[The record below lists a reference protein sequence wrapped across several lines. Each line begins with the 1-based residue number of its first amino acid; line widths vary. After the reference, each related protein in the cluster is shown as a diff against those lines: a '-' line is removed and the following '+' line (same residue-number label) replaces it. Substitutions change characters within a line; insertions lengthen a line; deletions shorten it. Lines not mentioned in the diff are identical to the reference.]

1 MKSKRLAL
9 PDAIARIPSGSTI
22 ALGGSLLRRQPMAIV
37 HEIIRQR
44 ITDLTLLTWAT
55 TLATDMLAAAGSIR
69 RWEGIYAGFFR
80 HGLAPNFR
88 RGVESGRIETHD
100 YSESAFVAR
109 FRAAG
114 MGLSFLPSKALLGT
128 GMPGKSPDEVKPITC
143 PFTGDTYLALKAA
156 EADFTLL
163 HGYTAD
169 EYGNV
174 QWPVVRDSDDIDQM
188 MASASRRLI
197 VTVEKIIP
205 HEQVRRRPALTYIPH
220 TLVEAVV
227 EMPYGAHPTATDGF
241 YNEDEAALKAY
252 LAAAKQPGGTAA
264 YIREYILNTRDRD
277 GYLAKFGTLSALHAF
292 DVERESQAHV
302 L

>member
-1 MKSKRLAL
+1 MKSKVTTL
-9 PDAIARIPSGSTI
+9 PDAMSRIRSGSTVAI
-22 ALGGSLLRRQPMAIV
+22 GGSLLRRQPMAAV
-37 HEIIRQR
+37 HEMIRQGV
-44 ITDLTLLTWAT
+44 TDLTLLTWAT
-55 TLATDMLAAAGSIR
+55 TLATDMLAAAGAIR

-88 RGVESGRIETHD
+88 RAVEAGKIETHD

-128 GMPGKSPDEVKPITC
+128 GMPGKSPDEVKSIAC
-143 PFTGDTYLALKAA
+143 PFTGDKYLALKAA
-156 EADFTLL
+156 EADFTVL

-169 EYGNV
+169 EFGNV

-188 MASASRRLI
+188 MASASKRLI

-205 HEQVRRRPALTYIPH
+205 HEEIRRRPALTYIPH

-227 EMPYGAHPTATDGF
+227 EVPYGAHPTSTDGF
-241 YNEDEAALKAY
+241 HDEDEASLTAY
-252 LAAAKQPGGTAA
+252 LDAARKPGGTSD
-264 YIREYILNTRDRD
+264 YIREYVLETKNRD
-277 GYLAKFGTLSALHAF
+277 GYLAKFGSLADL
-292 DVERESQAHV
+292 DVKREG
-302 L
+302 

>member
-1 MKSKRLAL
+1 MKSKLTTL
-9 PDAIARIPSGSTI
+9 PDAVSRITSGSTVAI
-22 ALGGSLLRRQPMAIV
+22 GGSLLRRQPMAIV
-37 HEIIRQR
+37 HEMIRQGV
-44 ITDLTLLTWAT
+44 TDLTLLTWAT
-55 TLATDMLAAAGSIR
+55 TLATDMLAAAGAIR

-88 RGVESGRIETHD
+88 RAVEEGRIETHD
-100 YSESAFVAR
+100 YCESAFVAR

-128 GMPGKSPDEVKPITC
+128 GMPGKSPGEVKPITC
-143 PFTGDTYLALKAA
+143 PFTGDRYLALKAA
-156 EADFTLL
+156 EADFTVL

-197 VTVEKIIP
+197 VTVEKIVP
-205 HEQVRRRPALTYIPH
+205 HEEIRRRPALTYIPH

-227 EMPYGAHPTATDGF
+227 EAPYGAHPTATDGF
-241 YNEDEAALKAY
+241 YDEDEASLKAY
-252 LAAAKQPGGTAA
+252 LAAAKQPGGTAG
-264 YIREYILNTRDRD
+264 YIREHVLDTKDRE
-277 GYLAKFGTLSALHAF
+277 GYLARFGSIPALSAF
-292 DVERESQAHV
+292 DVAREI
-302 L
+302 

>member
-1 MKSKRLAL
+1 MKSKLTTL
-9 PDAIARIPSGSTI
+9 PDAVSRITSGSTV
-22 ALGGSLLRRQPMAIV
+22 AVGGSLLRRQPMAIV
-37 HEIIRQR
+37 HEMIRQGV
-44 ITDLTLLTWAT
+44 TDLTLLTWAT
-55 TLATDMLAAAGSIR
+55 TLATDMLAAASAIR

-88 RGVESGRIETHD
+88 RAVEEGLIETHD

-143 PFTGDTYLALKAA
+143 PFTGDKYLALKAA
-156 EADFTLL
+156 EADFTVL

-197 VTVEKIIP
+197 VTVEKIVP
-205 HEQVRRRPALTYIPH
+205 HEEIRKRPALTYIPH

-227 EMPYGAHPTATDGF
+227 EVPYGAHPTATDGF
-241 YNEDEAALKAY
+241 YDEDEASLKAY
-252 LAAAKQPGGTAA
+252 LAAAKQPGGTAG
-264 YIREYILNTRDRD
+264 YIREYVLDASDRD
-277 GYLAKFGTLSALHAF
+277 GYLARFGSVSALSAF
-292 DVERESQAHV
+292 DVAREI
-302 L
+302 

>member
-1 MKSKRLAL
+1 MKSKLVSLQEA
-9 PDAIARIPSGSTI
+9 ASRISSGSTVAI
-22 ALGGSLLRRQPMAIV
+22 GGSLLRRQPMAMV
-37 HEIIRQR
+37 HEMIRNGV
-44 ITDLTLLTWAT
+44 TDLTLLTWAT
-55 TLATDMLAAAGSIR
+55 TLATDILAASGAIR

-88 RGVESGRIETHD
+88 RAVERGEIATHD

-143 PFTGDTYLALKAA
+143 PFTGDQYLALKAA
-156 EADFTLL
+156 EADFTVL

-205 HEQVRRRPALTYIPH
+205 HEEVRKRPALTYIPH
-220 TLVEAVV
+220 TLVEAVI
-227 EMPYGAHPTATDGF
+227 EAPYGAHPTATDGF
-241 YNEDEAALKAY
+241 YDEDEASLKAY
-252 LAAAKQPGGTAA
+252 LAAAKEPGGTAA
-264 YIREYILNTRDRD
+264 WIKDYVLGTKDRD
-277 GYLAKFGTLSALHAF
+277 GYLARFGAASALSAF
-292 DVERESQAHV
+292 DVIRES
-302 L
+302 

>member
-1 MKSKRLAL
+1 MKSKLIAL
-9 PDAIARIPSGSTI
+9 PDAISRIPSGSTV

-37 HEIIRQR
+37 HEMIRQG

-55 TLATDMLAAAGSIR
+55 TLATDMLAAAGAIR

-88 RGVESGRIETHD
+88 REVQQGKIETHD

-128 GMPGKSPDEVKPITC
+128 GMQGKSPDEIQPITC
-143 PFTGDTYLALKAA
+143 PFSGERYLALKAA
-156 EADFTLL
+156 ETDFTLL
-163 HGYTAD
+163 HGYVAD

-197 VTVEKIIP
+197 VTVEKIVP
-205 HEQVRRRPALTYIPH
+205 HAQICRRPALTYIPH
-220 TLVEAVV
+220 TLVEAVIEV
-227 EMPYGAHPTATDGF
+227 PYGAHPTATDGF
-241 YNEDEAALKAY
+241 YNEDETELQSWLSASAE
-252 LAAAKQPGGTAA
+252 PGGSER
-264 YIREYILNTRDRD
+264 YLRDYILNIPDRA
-277 GYLAKFGTLSALHAF
+277 GYLAKVGSLAAL
-292 DVERESQAHV
+292 DVKRES
-302 L
+302 

>member
-1 MKSKRLAL
+1 MKSKLTTL
-9 PDAIARIPSGSTI
+9 PEAVSKMRSGSTI
-22 ALGGSLLRRQPMAIV
+22 AVGGSLLRRQPMAIV
-37 HEIIRQR
+37 HEMIRQNV
-44 ITDLTLLTWAT
+44 TDLTLLTWAT
-55 TLATDMLAAAGSIR
+55 TLATDMLAAAGAIR

-88 RGVESGRIETHD
+88 RAVEGGSIETHD

-128 GMPGKSPDEVKPITC
+128 GMPGKSPDEIKPVTC
-143 PFTGDTYLALKAA
+143 PFTGEEYLALKAA
-156 EADFTLL
+156 EADFTIL

-188 MASASRRLI
+188 MASASKHLI

-205 HEQVRRRPALTYIPH
+205 HDEVRRRPALTYIPH
-220 TLVEAVV
+220 TLVHAVV
-227 EMPYGAHPTATDGF
+227 EVPYGAHPTSTDGF
-241 YNEDEAALKAY
+241 HDEDEVSLKTYLEAARR
-252 LAAAKQPGGTAA
+252 PGGTTD
-264 YIREYILNTRDRD
+264 YIREHVLETRDRI
-277 GYLAKFGTLSALHAF
+277 GYLAKFGSLSDF
-292 DVERESQAHV
+292 DVAREG
-302 L
+302 